1 MKKQVQVQLVKAFI
15 AKNSLVVG
23 ALSKEA
29 VQGFSRGVAQGMGVS
44 VRVAFSQMKKAR
56 LA

>member
-23 ALSKEA
+23 SLNQEA
-29 VQGFSRGVAQGMGVS
+29 VQGFSRGVAKGMGVS
-44 VRVAFSQMKKAR
+44 FRVAFSQMKKAR
-56 LA
+56 LR

>member
-23 ALSKEA
+23 ALNQEA
-29 VQGFSRGVAQGMGVS
+29 VQGFSRGVANGMGVS
-44 VRVAFSQMKKAR
+44 FRVAFSQMKKAR
-56 LA
+56 LR